1 VRVTFGYHYSTYNK
15 PNPENAMQIREI
27 LTLKSADIH
36 SIAPTDSVASAVEKL
51 VSLGVGS
58 LVVLK
63 NGEMV
68 GLLTERDV
76 VQGMVK
82 QGCDL
87 KDAEVSTIMVTEPV
101 VASADDSVDYA
112 RDVMTKSHI
121 GHLPI
126 LEGDKLF
133 GIISFHD
140 VARACLKEA
149 KFENS
154 LLKRYIKHWPE

>member
-1 VRVTFGYHYSTYNK
+1 
-15 PNPENAMQIREI
+15 MLIREI
-27 LTLKSADIH
+27 LTFKSDAIY
-36 SIAPTDSVASAVEKL
+36 SIEPTDSVESAVAKL

-76 VQGMVK
+76 MQGMVK

-87 KDAEVSTIMVTEPV
+87 KDAQVSTIMVTEPV
-101 VASADDSVDYA
+101 VADADDSVDYA

-121 GHLPI
+121 SHLPI
-126 LEGDKLF
+126 LEKDKLL

-140 VARACLKEA
+140 VARASLKEA

>member
-1 VRVTFGYHYSTYNK
+1 
-15 PNPENAMQIREI
+15 MQIREI
-27 LTLKSADIH
+27 LTLKSDTIY
-36 SIAPTDSVASAVEKL
+36 SIAPTDSVASAVAKMVE
-51 VSLGVGS
+51 LGIGS
-58 LVVLK
+58 LVVLDK
-63 NGEMV
+63 GEMV

-76 VQGMVK
+76 VHGMVK

-126 LEGDKLF
+126 LDGNTLLA
-133 GIISFHD
+133 IISFHD
-140 VARACLKEA
+140 VARASLKEA
-149 KFENS
+149 NFENS

>member
-1 VRVTFGYHYSTYNK
+1 
-15 PNPENAMQIREI
+15 MQIREI
-27 LTLKSADIH
+27 LTLKSDDIH
-36 SIAPTDSVASAVEKL
+36 SIAPTDSVASAVDKM
-51 VSLGVGS
+51 VNLGVGS

-76 VQGMVK
+76 VHGMVK
-82 QGCDL
+82 LGLGL
-87 KDAEVSTIMVTEPV
+87 KDADVKAIMVAEPV

-126 LEGDKLF
+126 LDGDKLLA
-133 GIISFHD
+133 IISFHD
-140 VARACLKEA
+140 VARASLKEA

>member
-1 VRVTFGYHYSTYNK
+1 
-15 PNPENAMQIREI
+15 MQIREI
-27 LTLKSADIH
+27 LTLKSDDIH
-36 SIAPTDSVASAVEKL
+36 SIAPTDTVASAVDKM

-63 NGEMV
+63 SGEMV

-76 VQGMVK
+76 VHGMVK
-82 QGCDL
+82 LGAGL
-87 KDAEVSTIMVTEPV
+87 KDAEVGAIMEAEPV
-101 VASADDSVDYA
+101 VASTEDSVDYA

-126 LEGDKLF
+126 LDGNKLTA
-133 GIISFHD
+133 IISFHD
-140 VARACLKEA
+140 VARASLKEA

>member
-1 VRVTFGYHYSTYNK
+1 
-15 PNPENAMQIREI
+15 MQIREI
-27 LTLKSADIH
+27 LTHKSAEIH
-36 SIAPTDSVASAVEKL
+36 SIAPTDSVSSAVEKL
-51 VSLGVGS
+51 VGLGVGS

-76 VQGMVK
+76 VKGLVK
-82 QGCDL
+82 QGCDM
-87 KDAEVSTIMVTEPV
+87 KDADVSTIMETEPV
-101 VASADDSVDYA
+101 VANADDSVDYA

-126 LEGDKLF
+126 FDGNTLH

-140 VARACLKEA
+140 VARASLKVA

>member
-1 VRVTFGYHYSTYNK
+1 
-15 PNPENAMQIREI
+15 MQIREI
-27 LTLKSADIH
+27 LTLKPAAIH
-36 SIAPTDSVASAVEKL
+36 GIAPTDAVSVALDKMVE
-51 VSLGVGS
+51 LGVGS
-58 LVVLK
+58 LVVMQG
-63 NGEMV
+63 GEMV

-76 VQGMVK
+76 VHGLVK

-87 KDAEVSTIMVTEPV
+87 KDAQVSTIMVTEPV
-101 VASADDSVDYA
+101 VANAEDSVDYA

-126 LEGDKLF
+126 FDGNALL

-149 KFENS
+149 NFENS

>member
-1 VRVTFGYHYSTYNK
+1 
-15 PNPENAMQIREI
+15 MQIREI

-36 SIAPTDSVASAVEKL
+36 SIAPTDSVTSAVDKL
-51 VSLGVGS
+51 LRLGVGS
-58 LVVLK
+58 LVVLQ

-76 VQGMVK
+76 VKGLGK
-82 QGCDL
+82 KGCDL
-87 KDAEVSTIMVTEPV
+87 KDAEVSTIMETEPV

-112 RDVMTKSHI
+112 RDVMTKSRI

-126 LEGDKLF
+126 LDGDKLY

-140 VARACLKEA
+140 VARASLKEA
-149 KFENS
+149 NFENS

>member
-1 VRVTFGYHYSTYNK
+1 
-15 PNPENAMQIREI
+15 MQIREI
-27 LTLKSADIH
+27 LTLKSDDIH
-36 SIAPTDSVASAVEKL
+36 SIAPTDSVASAVDKM
-51 VSLGVGS
+51 VKLGVGS

-76 VQGMVK
+76 VHGMVK
-82 QGCDL
+82 LGLGL
-87 KDAEVSTIMVTEPV
+87 KDADVKAIMVAEPV

-126 LEGDKLF
+126 LDGNTLL

-149 KFENS
+149 NFENS

>member
-1 VRVTFGYHYSTYNK
+1 
-15 PNPENAMQIREI
+15 MQIREI
-27 LTLKSADIH
+27 LTHKSAEIH

-76 VQGMVK
+76 VKGLVR

-87 KDAEVSTIMVTEPV
+87 KQAEVSTIMETEPV
-101 VASADDSVDYA
+101 VANADDSVDYA

-126 LEGDKLF
+126 FDGNTLY

-140 VARACLKEA
+140 VARASLKEA

-154 LLKRYIKHWPE
+154 LLKRYIKHWPEEK

>member
-1 VRVTFGYHYSTYNK
+1 
-15 PNPENAMQIREI
+15 MQIREI
-27 LTLKSADIH
+27 LTLKPTAIH
-36 SIAPTDSVASAVEKL
+36 SIAPTDAVSAALGKMVE
-51 VSLGVGS
+51 LGVGS
-58 LVVLK
+58 LVVMRS
-63 NGEMV
+63 GEMV

-76 VQGMVK
+76 VHGLVK
-82 QGCDL
+82 LGCDL
-87 KDAEVSTIMVTEPV
+87 KDAQVSTIMVTDPV
-101 VASADDSVDYA
+101 VANAEDSVDYA

-126 LEGDKLF
+126 FDGNALL

-149 KFENS
+149 NFENS

>member
-1 VRVTFGYHYSTYNK
+1 
-15 PNPENAMQIREI
+15 MQIREI
-27 LTLKSADIH
+27 LTLKSDTIY
-36 SIAPTDSVASAVEKL
+36 SIAPTDLVVNAVSKMVE
-51 VSLGVGS
+51 LGVGS

-63 NGEMV
+63 QGEMV

-76 VQGMVK
+76 VHGLLK

-87 KDAEVSTIMVTEPV
+87 KEAEVSTIMVTEPV
-101 VASADDSVDYA
+101 VANADDSVDYA

-126 LEGDKLF
+126 LDGNKLL

>member
-1 VRVTFGYHYSTYNK
+1 
-15 PNPENAMQIREI
+15 MLIREI
-27 LTLKSADIH
+27 LTLKSDTIY
-36 SIAPTDSVASAVEKL
+36 SIEPTDSVESAVAKL

-76 VQGMVK
+76 MQSMAK

-87 KDAEVSTIMVTEPV
+87 KDVQVSTIMVTEPV
-101 VASADDSVDYA
+101 VADADDSVDYA

-121 GHLPI
+121 SHLPI
-126 LEGDKLF
+126 FEKDKLL

-140 VARACLKEA
+140 VARASLKEA
-149 KFENS
+149 NFENS

>member
-1 VRVTFGYHYSTYNK
+1 
-15 PNPENAMQIREI
+15 MQIREI
-27 LTLKSADIH
+27 LTLKSDTIH
-36 SIAPTDSVASAVEKL
+36 SIAPTDTVESAVGKL

-58 LVVLK
+58 LVVMK
-63 NGEMV
+63 GGEMV

-76 VQGMVK
+76 VKGMAT

-87 KDAEVSTIMVTEPV
+87 KDAEVCSVMVTDPV
-101 VASADDSVDYA
+101 VASADDSIDYA
-112 RDVMTKSHI
+112 RDVMTKSRI

-126 LEGDKLF
+126 LDGERLL

-149 KFENS
+149 NFENS

>member
-1 VRVTFGYHYSTYNK
+1 
-15 PNPENAMQIREI
+15 
-27 LTLKSADIH
+27 
-36 SIAPTDSVASAVEKL
+36 
-51 VSLGVGS
+51 
-58 LVVLK
+58 
-63 NGEMV
+63 MV

-76 VQGMVK
+76 VHGMVK

-87 KDAEVSTIMVTEPV
+87 KDADVSTIMVTEPV
-101 VASADDSVDYA
+101 VANADDSVDYA

-126 LEGDKLF
+126 LDGNKLL

-149 KFENS
+149 NFENS

>member
-1 VRVTFGYHYSTYNK
+1 
-15 PNPENAMQIREI
+15 MLIREI
-27 LTLKSADIH
+27 LTLKSDTIY
-36 SIAPTDSVASAVEKL
+36 SIEPTDSVESAVAKL

-76 VQGMVK
+76 VQGMAK
-82 QGCDL
+82 QGYDL
-87 KDAEVSTIMVTEPV
+87 NVQVGTIMVTEPV
-101 VASADDSVDYA
+101 VADADDSVDYA

-121 GHLPI
+121 SHLPI
-126 LEGDKLF
+126 LEKDKLL

-140 VARACLKEA
+140 VARASLKEA

>member
-1 VRVTFGYHYSTYNK
+1 
-15 PNPENAMQIREI
+15 MQIREI
-27 LTLKSADIH
+27 LTLKSDTIY
-36 SIAPTDSVASAVEKL
+36 SIAPTDSVASAVDKL
-51 VSLGVGS
+51 VGLGVGS

-63 NGEMV
+63 NGAMV
-68 GLLTERDV
+68 GLVTERDV

-82 QGCDL
+82 QGCNL

-101 VASADDSVDYA
+101 VANAEDSVDYA

-121 GHLPI
+121 GPLPI
-126 LEGDKLF
+126 LDGNKLL

-140 VARACLKEA
+140 VARASLKEA